1 MVLDSMLFLAK
12 DMELD
17 DVSTLFQGVVLLQGA
32 RLKHSIL
39 CLLASPTNARVL
51 CLDSL

>member
-1 MVLDSMLFLAK
+1 MVLDSMFFLAK

-17 DVSTLFQGVVLLQGA
+17 VSTCFKVYYYRVQ

-39 CLLASPTNARVL
+39 CLLASPTNARIL